1 MTFSVPESLPWTIVL
16 FLVGL
21 ALICVAGDKF
31 VDAAVAIAKRLK
43 IPQIVVGATIVSLGT
58 TLPEILVSTTAV
70 LGKAQSP
77 EISVGNA
84 LGSIICN
91 TALIAG
97 IGQLMRPA
105 KEVKQKSVSWRMLFF
120 VATVAVLF
128 LSVLISPARE
138 FIDKDGN
145 VATAAGV
152 VYRVIGILLVLAFC
166 AYAFLSIK
174 LKDSDGEAEYDENE
188 KIMPMWGALL
198 MLVISAAALF
208 VGANLLVENGQLLA
222 KAAGVPDRVIA
233 VTMIALGTSLP
244 ELVTTVTSAIKG
256 QGDVGLGNII
266 GANLFNI
273 LLVIGLPA
281 TIAGGDA
288 MVFTPTALYLDLP
301 LALLAMCA
309 LILPM
314 LIRKKGSRIQGALLV
329 LGYIGYCVW
338 SFVSAGA

>member
-1 MTFSVPESLPWTIVL
+1 MSFSVPDSLFWTIVL

-21 ALICVAGDKF
+21 GLICVAGDKF

-58 TLPEILVSTTAV
+58 TLPEILVSTTAAV
-70 LGKAQSP
+70 GSAQSP
-77 EISVGNA
+77 DISVGNA

-97 IGQLMRPA
+97 IGQLIRPA
-105 KEVKQKSVSWRMLFF
+105 KEVKSKSVRWRMLFF
-120 VATVAVLF
+120 AAAAVLLF
-128 LSVLISPARE
+128 CTVLFSPAQDY
-138 FIDKDGN
+138 IGADGAEKHF
-145 VATAAGV
+145 VGSV
-152 VYRVIGILLVLAFC
+152 GRVIGVVLILGFC
-166 AYAFLSIK
+166 VYAYLSIR
-174 LKDSDGEAEYDENE
+174 LKDSDGEAEYDETE
-188 KIMPMWGALL
+188 KVMPLWGALL

-222 KAAGVPDRVIA
+222 KAAGVPERVIA

-273 LLVIGLPA
+273 LLVLGLPA
-281 TIAGGDA
+281 TITGNIA
-288 MVFTPTALYLDLP
+288 FTAQSLYLDLP
-301 LALLAMCA
+301 LAVLAMCG

-314 LIRKKGSRIQGALLV
+314 LLRKKGSRVQGGLLL
-329 LGYIGYCVW
+329 LGYVGYCVY
-338 SFVSAGA
+338 SFLAA

>member
-1 MTFSVPESLPWTIVL
+1 MSFSVPDSLFWTIVL

-21 ALICVAGDKF
+21 GLVCVAGDKF

-58 TLPEILVSTTAV
+58 TLPEILVSTSAV
-70 LGKAQSP
+70 LGNAQSP

-84 LGSIICN
+84 IGSIICN

-97 IGQLMRPA
+97 IGQLIRPA
-105 KEVKQKSVSWRMLFF
+105 KEVKSKSVSWRMLFF
-120 VATVAVLF
+120 VATVVVLF
-128 LSVLISPARE
+128 LSVLITPSHE
-138 FIDKDGN
+138 FIDKTGK
-145 VATAAGV
+145 TAQAVGTV
-152 VYRVIGILLVLAFC
+152 VRVIGILLVLGFC
-166 AYAFLSIK
+166 IYSFLSIK
-174 LKDSDGEAEYDENE
+174 LKDSDGEAEYDETE
-188 KIMPMWGALL
+188 KVMPMWGALL

-208 VGANLLVENGQLLA
+208 VGAQLLVENGQLLA
-222 KAAGVPDRVIA
+222 QRMGVPDRVIA
-233 VTMIALGTSLP
+233 VTFIALGTSLP

-288 MVFTPTALYLDLP
+288 IVFTPTALYLDLP

-314 LIRKKGSRIQGALLV
+314 LIRKKGSRVQGAILL
-329 LGYIGYCVW
+329 LGYIGYCVY
-338 SFVSAGA
+338 SFVAAGA

>member
-1 MTFSVPESLPWTIVL
+1 MSFSVPDSLFWTIVL

-21 ALICVAGDKF
+21 GLICVAGDKF

-58 TLPEILVSTTAV
+58 TLPEILVSTTAAV
-70 LGKAQSP
+70 GSAQSP
-77 EISVGNA
+77 DISVGNA

-97 IGQLMRPA
+97 IGQLIRPA
-105 KEVKQKSVSWRMLFF
+105 KEVKSKSVSWRMLFF
-120 VATVAVLF
+120 VGTVLVLF
-128 LSVLISPARE
+128 CSVLLSPAQDY
-138 FIDKDGN
+138 IGADG
-145 VATAAGV
+145 VEKHFVGSV
-152 VYRVIGILLVLAFC
+152 GRVIGIVLVLGFC
-166 AYAFLSIK
+166 VYAYLSIK
-174 LKDSDGEAEYDENE
+174 LKDSDGEAEYDESE
-188 KIMPMWGALL
+188 KVMPLWGALL

-222 KAAGVPDRVIA
+222 KAAGVPERVIA

-244 ELVTTVTSAIKG
+244 ELVTTVTSSIKG

-273 LLVIGLPA
+273 LLVLGLPA
-281 TIAGGDA
+281 AITGNIA
-288 MVFTPTALYLDLP
+288 FTAQSLYLDLP
-301 LALLAMCA
+301 LALLAMVV
-309 LILPM
+309 LIVPM
-314 LIRKKGSRIQGALLV
+314 LIRKKGSRLQGMILL
-329 LGYIGYCVW
+329 LGYIGYCVY

>member
-1 MTFSVPESLPWTIVL
+1 MSFSVPDSLFWTIVL
-16 FLVGL
+16 FVAGL
-21 ALICVAGDKF
+21 TLICIAGDKF

-58 TLPEILVSTTAV
+58 TLPEILVSSTAAI
-70 LGKAQSP
+70 GSAQSP

-105 KEVKQKSVSWRMLFF
+105 ESVKKKSVGWRMLFF
-120 VATVAVLF
+120 VATVALLFATVL
-128 LSVLISPARE
+128 LSPARA
-138 FIDKDGN
+138 DGF
-145 VATAAGV
+145 AGTV
-152 VYRVIGILLVLAFC
+152 GRVIGIVLVLGFC
-166 AYAFLSIK
+166 LYAFLSIK
-174 LKDSDGEAEYDENE
+174 WKDSDGEAEYDENE
-188 KIMPMWGALL
+188 KVMPLWGALL

-208 VGANLLVENGQLLA
+208 VGANLLVENGQNLA
-222 KAAGVPDRVIA
+222 RAIGVPDRVIA

-244 ELVTTVTSAIKG
+244 ELVTTVTSAIKK

-266 GANLFNI
+266 GANLFNM

-281 TIAGGDA
+281 TITGNVA
-288 MVFTPTALYLDLP
+288 FTKTALWIDLP
-301 LALLAMCA
+301 LALLAMVG
-309 LILPM
+309 LIVPM
-314 LIRKKGSRIQGALLV
+314 MIRKKGSRIQGALLL

-338 SFVSAGA
+338 SFIAA